1 MTEASASLILAST
14 SATRADMLAR
24 AGIVVASVPP
34 RVDEEEAKVALRAAG
49 ASPRDQA
56 DALAEMKA
64 RRVSARAP
72 GALVIGA
79 DQVLDLGGEAF
90 DKPRTREEARDQ
102 LLRLRGGRHHLYS
115 AAVVAR
121 DGAPI
126 WRHIARATL
135 TMRAFSDPFLERY
148 LDEEGDA
155 VFSTVGGYRIE
166 ARGVQLFSRI
176 EGDWFAI
183 LGLPLLELAAWLR
196 VTGALEE

>member
-1 MTEASASLILAST
+1 MTVSSALVLAST
-14 SATRADMLAR
+14 SATRAELLAR
-24 AGIVVASVPP
+24 AGIAVVRVAP
-34 RVDEEEAKVALRAAG
+34 RVDEEEAKAALRAEG

-64 RRVSARAP
+64 LRISARLP

-90 DKPRTREEARDQ
+90 DKPQSLEEARAQ
-102 LLRLRGGRHHLYS
+102 LLRLRGARHHLYS

-121 DGAPI
+121 DGAPV
-126 WRHIARATL
+126 WRQIARASL
-135 TMRAFSDPFLERY
+135 TMRDFSEAFLDRY
-148 LDEEGDA
+148 IEEEGEA
-155 VFSTVGGYRIE
+155 LLSTVGAYRVE

-196 VTGALEE
+196 VTGALEQ

>member
-1 MTEASASLILAST
+1 MSEASASLILAST
-14 SATRADMLAR
+14 SATREDMLAR
-24 AGIVVASVPP
+24 AGIVVACVPP
-34 RVDEEEAKVALRAAG
+34 RVDEEEAKAALRAAG
-49 ASPRDQA
+49 ATPRDQA

-72 GALVIGA
+72 GALVIGG
-79 DQVLDLGGEAF
+79 DQVLDLDGETF
-90 DKPRTREEARDQ
+90 DKPRSREEARAQ
-102 LLRLRGGRHHLYS
+102 LLRLRGVRHHLFS

-126 WRHIARATL
+126 WRHVARATL
-135 TMRAFSDPFLERY
+135 TMRNFSDAFLDRY
-148 LDEEGDA
+148 LEEEGEA
-155 VFSTVGGYRIE
+155 VFSTVGGYRVE
-166 ARGVQLFSRI
+166 AGGVQLFSRI